1 VSDYNNQLDIER
13 MADDNLNQQIN
24 DFVDDSEISVWT
36 LQRHNKELYAEIDDL
51 RAQLAAMQR
60 ERDEARDERDVM
72 YDTYRIERDR
82 LAAAKLDA
90 RTAYA
95 RGLKDAA
102 QAFEVR
108 RAEIMAHADA
118 ELAKLGV
125 KQG

>member
-1 VSDYNNQLDIER
+1 MMTEEDMPSEAWQEKYAER
-13 MADDNLNQQIN
+13 MEETYGPVRAN
-24 DFVDDSEISVWT
+24 EE
-36 LQRHNKELYAEIDDL
+36 LQDRVTELA
-51 RAQLAAMQR
+51 AQLAAMQR